1 MELDCV
7 DSIGKVLKVVF
18 KYQLVLR
25 PGGGGIGT
33 GYRPGISQRLQQK
46 AWTFSCCD
54 YAEKSGN
61 DLQMEG

>member
-25 PGGGGIGT
+25 PGGRGDMYRVVHT
-33 GYRPGISQRLQQK
+33 GDISE
-46 AWTFSCCD
+46 TTT
-54 YAEKSGN
+54 
-61 DLQMEG
+61 EGMDVLLL